1 VSRAERQKR
10 ETKETQIEVAL
21 ELDGSREVAVSTSL
35 PFFDHMLTACAFH
48 GGFGLL
54 INATG
59 DIDVDPHHVVE
70 DTGIVMGSCFE
81 QVMRSGGAIARFG
94 HAVIP
99 MDEALSEAT
108 IDVCGR
114 PTLVYRTDFPQA
126 YAGTFPLWLFREFF
140 AGFSMGAKC
149 ALHLECRYGENAHHM
164 IEALCKA
171 FGRAIGGAFALAGGT
186 DTAAMS
192 TKGAI

>member
-1 VSRAERQKR
+1 MNRTERQKR
-10 ETKETQIEVAL
+10 ETKETQIEVAVAF
-21 ELDGSREVAVSTSL
+21 DGSREVDVSTSL

-48 GGFGLL
+48 GGFGLTVK
-54 INATG
+54 ATG
-59 DIDVDPHHVVE
+59 DIEVDPHHVVE
-70 DTGIVMGSCFE
+70 DTGIVVGSCLE
-81 QVMRSGGAIARFG
+81 AIMRSGGAIARFG

-114 PTLVYRTDFPQA
+114 PTLIYKADFPQA
-126 YAGTFPLWLFREFF
+126 YAGSFDLSLFREFF
-140 AGFSMGAKC
+140 AGFSMSARC

-171 FGRAIGGAFALAGGT
+171 FGRAVGRAFALAGGK